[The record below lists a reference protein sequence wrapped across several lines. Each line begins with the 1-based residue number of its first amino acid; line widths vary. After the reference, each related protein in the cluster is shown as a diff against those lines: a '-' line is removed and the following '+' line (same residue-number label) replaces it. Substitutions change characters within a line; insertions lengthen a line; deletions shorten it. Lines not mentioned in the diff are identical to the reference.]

1 MTPAGK
7 ELIEAAELE
16 AAFLR
21 QIGYIAGANI
31 LHAAVEAV
39 KAEQSKHDAGDER
52 LMLDILY
59 GDDTEA
65 N

>member
-1 MTPAGK
+1 MTPAIK
-7 ELIEAAELE
+7 ELVEAAEE
-16 AAFLR
+16 GCEWINSHEPACIRLR
-21 QIGYIAGANI
+21 V
-31 LHAAVEAV
+31 AVEAV